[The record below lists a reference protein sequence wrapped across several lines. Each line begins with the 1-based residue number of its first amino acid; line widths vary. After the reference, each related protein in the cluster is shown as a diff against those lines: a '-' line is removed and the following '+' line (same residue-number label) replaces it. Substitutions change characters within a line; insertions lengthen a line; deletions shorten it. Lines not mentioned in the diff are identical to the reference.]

1 MLDVLNKVLLH
12 LRKLTLA
19 FSKYTGRIKGP
30 IFWTSNG
37 LLWRLFSQSHVIRGL
52 CSEEV
57 GIQIHIHARIDNLW
71 DWGYLVLA
79 VCQVPVV
86 RRILCQYF
94 RHWFGTWNSGDGCKS
109 VRYNVQRFNL
119 VGTLLYVDP
128 WSIAPS
134 G

>member
-30 IFWTSNG
+30 IFWTSSG
-37 LLWRLFSQSHVIRGL
+37 LLWGLFSQSHVIRGL
-52 CSEEV
+52 RSEEM

-71 DWGYLVLA
+71 DWSYLFLA

-94 RHWFGTWNSGDGCKS
+94 RHWIGTWNSGNGCKS
-109 VRYNVQRFNL
+109 VGHNIQRF
-119 VGTLLYVDP
+119 
-128 WSIAPS
+128 
-134 G
+134 